1 MIEAENAEPF
11 VLTHG
16 KGDGAVRF
24 GIKKPKEGKD
34 QEEFSPPQKKWKK
47 RNEKRI
53 PLGGLFQ

>member
-34 QEEFSPPQKKWKK
+34 QEEFSPPKKMKEKK
-47 RNEKRI
+47 
-53 PLGGLFQ
+53 

>member
-34 QEEFSPPQKKWKK
+34 QEEFSPSPKK
-47 RNEKRI
+47 
-53 PLGGLFQ
+53 